1 MRVVVVEDD
10 ALIARGIAAGL
21 RAHAMTV
28 DPVPNA
34 AQARAALAS
43 GGIDAVVLDLGLPD
57 EDGMSLL
64 RSLRGQG
71 EQTPILLLTARDS
84 VGERI
89 EGLHGGADDYL
100 TKPFDIG
107 ELAARLHALARRA
120 AGRPVNVIERD
131 GLRLDPSSGDLTLH
145 GEQITL
151 SRRETALLA
160 ALLEAQ
166 GRCLTAAQLEDRLY
180 GFDSSVESNAV
191 TVHVHNLRRK
201 LGAQVVETVR
211 GLGYRFGRVDA

>member
-1 MRVVVVEDD
+1 MRVLVVEDD

-28 DPVPNA
+28 DSVTNA

-43 GGIDAVVLDLGLPD
+43 GEIDAMVLDLGLPG

-64 RSLRGQG
+64 RGLRAQG
-71 EQTPILLLTARDS
+71 EQTPILLLTARDT

-100 TKPFDIG
+100 TKPFDVG
-107 ELAARLHALARRA
+107 ELAARLHALGRRA

-145 GEQITL
+145 GEQVTL
-151 SRRETALLA
+151 SRRETALLV
-160 ALLEAQ
+160 ALLEAH
-166 GRCLTAAQLEDRLY
+166 GRCLSAAQLEDRLY
-180 GFDSSVESNAV
+180 GFDSTVESNAV

-201 LGAQVVETVR
+201 LGVQAVETVR